1 MADRTQLLEE
11 IQQVGFQVDDL
22 TLYLDTH
29 PLDRD
34 ALDAF
39 TQAKN
44 QRYQL
49 MQNYAREFEPL
60 NIYLVCP
67 DTNNET
73 GTYCKYP
80 GEKLFPWSDGPLPW
94 YIGGGLY
101 YVDILKTTAI
111 SRKYQKNLSQ
121 NRFPD
126 HQSIRRPGRRI
137 GSFHALSFPALH
149 HAM

>member
-1 MADRTQLLEE
+1 MSDRTQLLEK

-29 PLDRD
+29 PLDME

-49 MQNYAREFEPL
+49 MQDYAREFEPL
-60 NIYLVCP
+60 NLYLVCP

-73 GTYCKYP
+73 GSYCKYP
-80 GEKLFPWSDGPLPW
+80 GKKNFTWSDGPLPW
-94 YIGGGLY
+94 DNQGG
-101 YVDILKTTAI
+101 A
-111 SRKYQKNLSQ
+111 
-121 NRFPD
+121 
-126 HQSIRRPGRRI
+126 
-137 GSFHALSFPALH
+137 
-149 HAM
+149 

>member
-1 MADRTQLLEE
+1 MSDRTQLLEK

-29 PLDRD
+29 PLDME

-49 MQNYAREFEPL
+49 MQDYAREFEPL
-60 NIYLVCP
+60 NLYLVCP

-73 GTYCKYP
+73 GSYCKYP
-80 GEKLFPWSDGPLPW
+80 WQKHFTWSDGPLPW
-94 YIGGGLY
+94 DNQGG
-101 YVDILKTTAI
+101 A
-111 SRKYQKNLSQ
+111 
-121 NRFPD
+121 
-126 HQSIRRPGRRI
+126 
-137 GSFHALSFPALH
+137 
-149 HAM
+149 

>member
-1 MADRTQLLEE
+1 MSDRTQLLEK

-29 PLDRD
+29 PLDME

-49 MQNYAREFEPL
+49 MQDYAREFEPL
-60 NIYLVCP
+60 NLYLVCP

-73 GTYCKYP
+73 GSYCKYP
-80 GEKLFPWSDGPLPW
+80 GQKHFTRSDRPLP
-94 YIGGGLY
+94 
-101 YVDILKTTAI
+101 
-111 SRKYQKNLSQ
+111 
-121 NRFPD
+121 
-126 HQSIRRPGRRI
+126 
-137 GSFHALSFPALH
+137 
-149 HAM
+149 

>member
-1 MADRTQLLEE
+1 MANRTQLLEE
-11 IQQVGFQVDDL
+11 IQEIGFQVDDL

-29 PLDRD
+29 PLDMD

-60 NIYLVCP
+60 NLYLVCP

-73 GTYCKYP
+73 GSYCKYP
-80 GEKLFPWSDGPLPW
+80 GKHFTWSDGPLPW
-94 YIGGGLY
+94 DNQGG
-101 YVDILKTTAI
+101 V
-111 SRKYQKNLSQ
+111 
-121 NRFPD
+121 
-126 HQSIRRPGRRI
+126 
-137 GSFHALSFPALH
+137 
-149 HAM
+149 

>member
-1 MADRTQLLEE
+1 MVADRTQLLEE
-11 IQQVGFQVDDL
+11 IQQAGFQVDDL

-29 PLDRD
+29 PLDKE

-80 GEKLFPWSDGPLPW
+80 GQKHFTWSDGPLPW
-94 YIGGGLY
+94 DNGGG
-101 YVDILKTTAI
+101 V
-111 SRKYQKNLSQ
+111 
-121 NRFPD
+121 
-126 HQSIRRPGRRI
+126 
-137 GSFHALSFPALH
+137 
-149 HAM
+149 